1 MDLHITRHGTK
12 VAVKDGM
19 FELSWF
25 DDDKVLQKESYS
37 PLNVKSL
44 WVQDGAVISIAA
56 IFLALQHNIDVALLD
71 HHGMPQ
77 VQCVGF
83 ELNSTPLVQ
92 KAQVIVS
99 LSSHA
104 VALVKNWTAQRLQN
118 QAGFLEKLKSRRDAR
133 KQALLETQSKEIL
146 KLRKQVQALD
156 GKRVKDV
163 AESLRGLEGA
173 AAQIYFQTLSD
184 VLPEEYRFDGRS
196 RQPARDPFNAF
207 LNYALAILYRK
218 TEQALRLAG
227 ISPYIGFMHRD
238 DYKHKSMLFDFI
250 EPYRVWAER
259 VVFRLF
265 SRKMVTANHTVAHDG
280 GLHLNQEG
288 KKLLVES
295 MKEYLDE
302 KKEEWDGDIVSR
314 ERFLRLSAVRLARRL
329 LQLAE
334 LEREGGQEMAM
345 A

>member
-1 MDLHITRHGTK
+1 MELHITRHGTK

-25 DDDKVLQKESYS
+25 DDDNTLQKESYS
-37 PLNVKSL
+37 PLKVNSL
-44 WVQDGAVISIAA
+44 WVQDGGIVTIAA
-56 IFLALQHNIDVALLD
+56 FLLAMEHNIEVMLLD
-71 HHGMPQ
+71 LHGMPQ

-83 ELNSTPLVQ
+83 ELNSTPSVQ

-99 LSSHA
+99 VSSHA
-104 VALVKNWTAQRLQN
+104 VTMVKNWTAHKLKN
-118 QAGFLEKLKSRRDAR
+118 QADFLEKLKSRRDAN
-133 KQALLETQSKEIL
+133 KQKLLDEQSREIL

-156 GKRVKDV
+156 GKQVKEV

-173 AAQIYFQTLSD
+173 AAQMYFQTLSD
-184 VLPEEYRFDGRS
+184 VLPEEYQFAGRS

-207 LNYALAILYRK
+207 LNYALAILYGK

-227 ISPYIGFMHRD
+227 VSPYIGFLHRD
-238 DYKHKSMLFDFI
+238 DYKHKSMVFDFI
-250 EPYRVWAER
+250 EPYRIWAER

-265 SRKMVTANHTVAHDG
+265 SRKMVTANHTDAHDG

-288 KKLLVES
+288 KKLLVAS

-302 KKEEWDGDIVSR
+302 KKEEWDGGFVSR
-314 ERFLRLSAVRLARRL
+314 ERFLRLSAVRFGRRL
-329 LQLAE
+329 LQLADM
-334 LEREGGQEMAM
+334 EREAAAM